1 MTAADVP
8 GQATPDVRGDVRFV
22 DTSTRMRLRSAV
34 EEAGWLLVALPPLGP
49 AARSQ
54 LGLRVEEA
62 IEEALQ
68 RRGAAAPGGTSRS
81 DPRTMLA
88 DQLYRGQLVGVKG
101 IAVTFESLSGLAG
114 PSGALGDEDSET
126 LRLLSD
132 AARESALAVWLTPTD
147 MVLPAYRAP
156 VPLKLLLD
164 GRDRPERA
172 EKEGPEDAARTRCA
186 MPRPAEDDKTSAMRL
201 DGSLVPWRGCARAL
215 DEAEG
220 PKPLVVVERLFVESY
235 LPLQAAVVRGEADP
249 KSTASAER
257 FSTAFEKSYR
267 EAFTALKVTRKRPL
281 MVLDAPQVAS
291 RVARLHGARGATL
304 LAVDALRYD
313 LGLRV
318 EQRLQQALH
327 GAGVLAERVLFWSAL
342 PSVTPVQLRLLA
354 RGPQGLSE
362 PPDKNDLQE
371 DQMVMPGGRASGLV
385 RRIRVGGRELHK
397 LDVVRADLAGN
408 GPSEP
413 ERLEALAEAVALPVA
428 RFAMAL
434 APRTLLF
441 LFGDHGFVLP
451 RNEVGTGPAEQGGA
465 RPEEVLVP
473 GQAWLIGGV
482 H

>member
-1 MTAADVP
+1 
-8 GQATPDVRGDVRFV
+8 
-22 DTSTRMRLRSAV
+22 
-34 EEAGWLLVALPPLGP
+34 
-49 AARSQ
+49 
-54 LGLRVEEA
+54 
-62 IEEALQ
+62 
-68 RRGAAAPGGTSRS
+68 
-81 DPRTMLA
+81 
-88 DQLYRGQLVGVKG
+88 
-101 IAVTFESLSGLAG
+101 
-114 PSGALGDEDSET
+114 
-126 LRLLSD
+126 
-132 AARESALAVWLTPTD
+132 
-147 MVLPAYRAP
+147 
-156 VPLKLLLD
+156 
-164 GRDRPERA
+164 
-172 EKEGPEDAARTRCA
+172 
-186 MPRPAEDDKTSAMRL
+186 
-201 DGSLVPWRGCARAL
+201 
-215 DEAEG
+215 
-220 PKPLVVVERLFVESY
+220 
-235 LPLQAAVVRGEADP
+235 ADP